1 MPAVSGQK
9 AIGTLVAPTSPEM
22 MFEGVASMK
31 TKLFSVLTGC
41 LLLGGCAAIETGLG
55 VGNTPSGPYRAI
67 GYSSTSIQ
75 PGRNAA
81 QKQLMAIRAAKAAAM
96 RELAEKIYGADV
108 GAQSSVGEGRI
119 YNDVLR
125 MNVEGLVRGARV
137 VSIQPIRVD
146 VYEAVLEVDP
156 AEVAAMR
163 SRPPRSTYR

>member
-1 MPAVSGQK
+1 MDK
-9 AIGTLVAPTSPEM
+9 
-22 MFEGVASMK
+22 K
-31 TKLFSVLTGC
+31 TMSALMACLF
-41 LLLGGCAAIETGLG
+41 LGGCSAYDMPIGG
-55 VGNTPSGPYRAI
+55 SVVTPSGPYRAI
-67 GYSSTSIQ
+67 GYASTSIQ

-108 GAQSSVGEGRI
+108 GAQSSVGEGRV

-137 VSIQPIRVD
+137 VSIQPIRAD
-146 VYEAVLEVDP
+146 IYEAVLEVDP

-163 SRPPRSTYR
+163 SQPPRSFYR

>member
-1 MPAVSGQK
+1 MDK
-9 AIGTLVAPTSPEM
+9 
-22 MFEGVASMK
+22 K
-31 TKLFSVLTGC
+31 TISALMAC
-41 LLLGGCAAIETGLG
+41 MLLGGCSAYDVGGLG
-55 VGNTPSGPYRAI
+55 GGAFTPSGPYRAI
-67 GYSSTSIQ
+67 GYASTSIQ

-81 QKQLMAIRAAKAAAM
+81 QKQLMAIRAAKAAAL

-137 VSIQPIRVD
+137 VSIQPIRAD

-163 SRPPRSTYR
+163 AHPPRSFFR

>member
-1 MPAVSGQK
+1 MDK
-9 AIGTLVAPTSPEM
+9 
-22 MFEGVASMK
+22 K
-31 TKLFSVLTGC
+31 TISALMAC
-41 LLLGGCAAIETGLG
+41 MLLGGCSVQDVGLG
-55 VGNTPSGPYRAI
+55 GGAVTLSGPYRAI
-67 GYSSTSIQ
+67 GYASTSIQ

-137 VSIQPIRVD
+137 VSIQPIRAD

-163 SRPPRSTYR
+163 SHPPRSFYR

>member
-1 MPAVSGQK
+1 MDK
-9 AIGTLVAPTSPEM
+9 
-22 MFEGVASMK
+22 K
-31 TKLFSVLTGC
+31 TMSALLAC
-41 LLLGGCAAIETGLG
+41 LLLGGCSAYDMPIGG
-55 VGNTPSGPYRAI
+55 SVVTPYGPYRAI
-67 GYSSTSIQ
+67 GYASTSIQ

-108 GAQSSVGEGRI
+108 GAQSSVGEGRV

-137 VSIQPIRVD
+137 VSIQPIRAD
-146 VYEAVLEVDP
+146 IYEAVLEVDP

-163 SRPPRSTYR
+163 SQPPRSFYR

>member
-1 MPAVSGQK
+1 MKKSTISALAAC
-9 AIGTLVAPTSPEM
+9 AI
-22 MFEGVASMK
+22 
-31 TKLFSVLTGC
+31 
-41 LLLGGCAAIETGLG
+41 LGGCAPYDMN
-55 VGNTPSGPYRAI
+55 VGGSALTPAGPYRAI
-67 GYSSTSIQ
+67 GYASTSIQ

-108 GAQSSVGEGRI
+108 GAQSSVGEGRV

-137 VSIQPIRVD
+137 VSIQPIRAD

-163 SRPPRSTYR
+163 SHPPKSTYR